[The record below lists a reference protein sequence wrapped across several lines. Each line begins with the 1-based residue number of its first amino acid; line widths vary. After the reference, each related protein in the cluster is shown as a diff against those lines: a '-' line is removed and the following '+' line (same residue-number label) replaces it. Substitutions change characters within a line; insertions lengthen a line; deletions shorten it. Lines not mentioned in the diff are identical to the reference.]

1 MSYNPSDEQV
11 VVLLTRLRL
20 PKKRGGKDREWESG
34 IKVI

>member
-20 PKKRGGKDREWESG
+20 PKKRGGEGQRVGEWD
-34 IKVI
+34 